1 MNPLSR
7 SLAALAAAIGFYGC
21 DGIHLRKLKPG
32 SATAADVRE
41 RLGAPPPNGRT
52 TTAAR
57 PGNIRA
63 ARKARAAGC

>member
-41 RLGAPPPNGRT
+41 RLGAP
-52 TTAAR
+52 TAEWPQEDGGAT
-57 PGNIRA
+57 GNTRA
-63 ARKARAAGC
+63 SRKARAAGC